1 MPAPSGSA
9 LSIQAA
15 ALEAPSNHQLRSQ
28 LAAVGI
34 RPLQM
39 GKDPVGRWLCSS
51 TKQRAMAWIGTA
63 SFLLCITRLSQVQLH
78 RPLPDPRGQPGV
90 FSPSS
95 VLAVLRGRRAVCG
108 DVSSLDKS
116 SRVNLLRLMFSRQRF
131 YFWVETF
138 PSARSSLNQNSAQP
152 WPCGNQRKLLQL
164 ERNGGVCSVA
174 GLRVGDALLSAQGP
188 SPSAPAGCG
197 LRGGDRGEATK
208 SPCSLLTHPSAQT
221 SG

>member
-1 MPAPSGSA
+1 MGLQVFLSASPGSRKCSCTDLCQILGA
-9 LSIQAA
+9 GQACFCRVQYS
-15 ALEAPSNHQLRSQ
+15 P
-28 LAAVGI
+28 
-34 RPLQM
+34 
-39 GKDPVGRWLCSS
+39 CSV
-51 TKQRAMAWIGTA
+51 A
-63 SFLLCITRLSQVQLH
+63 S
-78 RPLPDPRGQPGV
+78 
-90 FSPSS
+90 SP
-95 VLAVLRGRRAVCG
+95 CG

-138 PSARSSLNQNSAQP
+138 PSARSSLNQNSAQL

-174 GLRVGDALLSAQGP
+174 GLRDGDALLSAQGP

-208 SPCSLLTHPSAQT
+208 SPCSLLTHLSAQT